1 MNAALESWTGLFLA
15 DPAWLAL
22 LLLLPFVLWPR
33 RGAPRLPFAPLALL
47 EGPGENLPPRT
58 WRVRLAP
65 VPRGLE
71 AVALALAIFA
81 LARPVEREVLPEER
95 EGVDILLVLDVS
107 SSMDARD
114 LDPLNSRLALARS
127 AAARF
132 VAARPEDRIGIVT
145 FARYPDLVSP
155 PTLDRRA
162 LADFLER
169 IERVEPDG
177 PEDATGI
184 GTALALA
191 VRLLAGG
198 APVEGA
204 PPRVVILL
212 SDGEENVAGPRA
224 PREIA
229 PEAAAQLAARAGVRV
244 HAIAMGLGEPDGA
257 GGWRALDTGGLRR
270 IAHTSGGR
278 FFEAREAGALGDI
291 YDAIDTLETQARAEP
306 RFALH
311 DRFAPFLL
319 LALALVAAAALL
331 RRGPLE
337 VWP

>member
-1 MNAALESWTGLFLA
+1 MNAFLESATGLYLA
-15 DPAWLAL
+15 DPYWLGL
-22 LLLLPFVLWPR
+22 LLVFPWVLR
-33 RGAPRLPFAPLALL
+33 VARGAPRIPFAPLVLL
-47 EGPGENLPPRT
+47 EGDGAPLPTPT

-65 VPRGLE
+65 VPRALE
-71 AVALALAIFA
+71 TLALALAIFA

-114 LDPLNSRLALARS
+114 LDPSSPRLALAR
-127 AAARF
+127 AAASRF
-132 VAARPEDRIGIVT
+132 IAARPGDRIGIVT

-162 LADFLER
+162 LEDFLTG

-191 VRLLAGG
+191 VRVLSGADAGE
-198 APVEGA
+198 ASS
-204 PPRVVILL
+204 PRVVILL
-212 SDGEENVAGPRA
+212 SDGEENVAGPRQS
-224 PREIA
+224 REIA

-257 GGWRALDTGGLRR
+257 GGWRPLDTGALRR
-270 IAHTSGGR
+270 IARASGGR
-278 FFEAREAGALGDI
+278 FFEARDARALEDV
-291 YDAIDTLETQARAEP
+291 YDAIDALETQTRAEP

-311 DRFAPFLL
+311 DRFAPFLVL
-319 LALALVAAAALL
+319 SLVLVGAACLL

-337 VWP
+337 VHP